1 MKTRRRQRAL
11 PTVAEPAEPV
21 TEVFDDA
28 RLDDEEALAAADQ
41 RLRWLAGAGA
51 RVRVEADAAK
61 AAIATLD
68 RDGPPRAIVAAGSD
82 ARLLRAVLEP
92 WCPVPFVAWPGAG
105 LPGWAG
111 TLDLVIVLAPE
122 GGDAETASAVR
133 EAVRRGCSLV
143 TACPPHSVLAE
154 HAEGRHSRLLPTQTE
169 DTLAV
174 AVVMLQALHAIGV
187 GPELDADDVARA
199 LDQVAVACSPHHD
212 ISNNPAKDIALAL
225 ADAAPLVWGGSV
237 LAARA
242 ARRVAEAFR
251 RTTGRPALAADAS
264 HLLPVLEATRSRD
277 LFADPFDDPFDDQ
290 AEVSTS
296 RPGLLLLDDGTQEAS
311 VREHRGRLL
320 AAANAH
326 DIRSKT
332 IAATEGPE
340 TARYAALL
348 TTGMYAAT
356 YLGIGLGRG

>member
-1 MKTRRRQRAL
+1 M
-11 PTVAEPAEPV
+11 

-41 RLRWLAGAGA
+41 RLRWLAGSGA
-51 RVRVEADAAK
+51 RVRVEAGGAAASI
-61 AAIATLD
+61 AALD
-68 RDGPPRAIVAAGSD
+68 HDGPPRAIVAAGAD

-111 TLDLVIVLAPE
+111 ALDLVIVLAPE

-133 EAVRRGCSLV
+133 EAVRRGCSLI

-154 HAEGRHSRLLPTQTE
+154 HAEGRHSRILPTQTE

-174 AVVMLQALHAIGV
+174 AVAMLQALHAIGV

-199 LDQVAVACSPHHD
+199 LDQVAIECSPHHD
-212 ISNNPAKDIALAL
+212 IANNPAKDIALAL
-225 ADAAPLVWGGSV
+225 AESAPLVWGGSV

-251 RTTGRPALAADAS
+251 RTTGRPALAADAG

-277 LFADPFDDPFDDQ
+277 LFADPFDDQTTP
-290 AEVSTS
+290 STSS
-296 RPGLLLLDDGTQEAS
+296 RPGLLVLDDGTQEAS
-311 VREHRGRLL
+311 VREHRGRLV

-326 DIRSKT
+326 DIRSQT